1 MFRFTQASA
10 SLRPILSNL
19 RQNPGIIVPQNFQN
33 FQNLRYNSTI
43 EDLSEKIGSFKNDS
57 LLLPSQQVNY
67 FREQLSLL
75 NQYKRV
81 SSDVEV
87 FEVTFQNV
95 IEIFKDEETRK
106 NLIKVDLTKYLH
118 FLNYSIFRNRR
129 NRLDRR
135 SNVDR
140 DQYSNNQKLNDVKY
154 RTALLDFHSLLI
166 NGELNEKITLE
177 SLEYYFM
184 SMSQYNLNEEIVN
197 YWETG
202 VNDEQLSKLFL
213 NSRILSLVLP
223 IAYDT
228 KRFSYEEILRIFELN
243 NDENKV
249 DAKLLCSI
257 GKICTIENDYE
268 RALDILESVLVI
280 FENLKDSRVGLSL
293 GDLHLNFIS
302 SSKDIS
308 IAKHFFDKVV
318 ENDLPYTVRLKVTH
332 VIDLLNNCYESQVPF
347 EDIVYFYET
356 TLKFYVNRKIK
367 LNAQFAS
374 LNNAFFKI
382 FFQKYPELN
391 DESFSLLK
399 KLMSDYNL
407 ILPVDELLLNTV
419 MSNYN
424 WGDKK
429 IFEQLIEYYD
439 IFKITKTQV
448 PNRIILKKMGEI
460 DYSDEEILEQWNK
473 NLTNLDHDR
482 YTYIPIADWA
492 AIRDAT
498 IFSKFD
504 RNTLYWQIVKKYQN
518 YFQDYRATVRFIRLW
533 FKDEKIFEHLKALNE
548 FSDLP
553 DLKFRNLKPTVDFAK
568 IMNTTQLD
576 VKWRK

>member
-19 RQNPGIIVPQNFQN
+19 RQNTGIIVPQNFQN

-43 EDLSEKIGSFKNDS
+43 EDLSEKIGTFKNDS
-57 LLLPSQQVNY
+57 LLLPNQQVNY

-154 RTALLDFHSLLI
+154 RNALLDFHSLLI

-223 IAYDT
+223 IAYET

-280 FENLKDSRVGLSL
+280 FENLKDTRVGLSL

-308 IAKHFFDKVV
+308 IAKHFFDKVI
-318 ENDLPYTVRLKVTH
+318 ENDLPYIVRLKVTH
-332 VIDLLNNCYESQVPF
+332 VIDLLNNCYESEAPF

-356 TLKFYVNRKIK
+356 TLKFYVSKKIK
-367 LNAQFAS
+367 SNAQFAS

-382 FFQKYPELN
+382 FFQKYPQLN

-419 MSNYN
+419 ISNYN

-448 PNRIILKKMGEI
+448 PNRIILKKMGEV
-460 DYSDEEILEQWNK
+460 DYSDEEILNQWNN
-473 NLTNLDHDR
+473 NLSNLDHDR

-533 FKDEKIFEHLKALNE
+533 FKDREIFKHLKALNE
-548 FSDLP
+548 FNDLP
-553 DLKFRNLKPTVDFAK
+553 DLKFRNLKPTVDFTK

-576 VKWRK
+576 EKWRK